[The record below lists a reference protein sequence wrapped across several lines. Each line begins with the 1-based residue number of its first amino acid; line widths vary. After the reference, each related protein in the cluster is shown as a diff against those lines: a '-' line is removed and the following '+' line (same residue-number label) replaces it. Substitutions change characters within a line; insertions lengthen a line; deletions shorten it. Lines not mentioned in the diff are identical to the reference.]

1 VTARAAEL
9 VRALGLAPHPE
20 GGHFRETFRSST
32 RIAAAG
38 GSRSALTH
46 IWFLLAA
53 GERSRWHRLASDEI
67 WQFHEGEPLE
77 LLTIAPA
84 TAAVERRLLGPSGT
98 ARELAPRSPTG
109 PRPGSGSARSVPAGG
124 PALPAIAVPAG
135 AWQAARPAGAY
146 TLVSCVV
153 APGFEY
159 ADFELLADCPAE
171 RDRLTRAGVELGDL
185 L

>member
-1 VTARAAEL
+1 MAGRAAEL
-9 VRALGLAPHPE
+9 VRALDLVPHPE
-20 GGHFRETFRSST
+20 GGHFRETFRSAT
-32 RIAAAG
+32 RIAAARG
-38 GSRSALTH
+38 PRSALTH
-46 IWFLLAA
+46 IWFLLTA

-67 WQFHEGEPLE
+67 WQFHEGDPLE

-84 TAAVERRLLGPSGT
+84 TGAVERRLLGPSG
-98 ARELAPRSPTG
+98 AAGGGRPVSPTG
-109 PRPGSGSARSVPAGG
+109 PAPRAPRAGSATAGRPALPVLSVPAGT
-124 PALPAIAVPAG
+124 
-135 AWQAARPAGAY
+135 WQAARPAGAY

-171 RDRLTRAGVELGDL
+171 RDRLSGAGLDPGDL